1 MFDIGRH
8 IYLFL
13 LLLILRFEFTEKVLF
28 RRGNFLLPHLLYT
41 GHEDD
46 YVIEL
51 ANEVRKVL
59 GVIEIEN
66 TKEIISQSSSY
77 ISVKSLGFPISWPL
91 PESVV
96 ADS

>member
-1 MFDIGRH
+1 M
-8 IYLFL
+8 
-13 LLLILRFEFTEKVLF
+13 
-28 RRGNFLLPHLLYT
+28 LYT

-59 GVIEIEN
+59 GVMEIGN
-66 TKEIISQSSSY
+66 SKEIISQSPSY
-77 ISVKSLGFPISWPL
+77 ISMKPLGFPISWPL